1 MPISSSRVGLWHIY
15 QAARVTVVSG
25 YSRASTLHDPMC
37 SALRFL
43 PMKSKSGAYVPA
55 NVHRFVAADLRAHWL
70 TATVAPIDA
79 NSASVAAD
87 AYWHPDALQC

>member
-1 MPISSSRVGLWHIY
+1 
-15 QAARVTVVSG
+15 
-25 YSRASTLHDPMC
+25 
-37 SALRFL
+37 L

-79 NSASVAAD
+79 NSASVTAA